1 MSGFYALP
9 TAVQIAIFT
18 TIVSVATTIGTVLW
32 NYATQQEMERFKA
45 RIAQAASLDNAKLEY
60 EFDAR
65 KRLYARI
72 APLLFQLAEAAEGSY
87 YRIVNLVGMRSA
99 QKVERLAKKA
109 LLDVDGSLVRT
120 NYYLTSTLYKIFL
133 PFALYRLLQRSAT
146 SFDLT
151 LDSEIR
157 AKYFL
162 LKTAF
167 ICFTDDHELSAEEPR
182 LGYTPNV
189 ADWKARREIE
199 PALCWRQ
206 GLVTGHLEQL
216 CDAMIVG
223 AGDQQRPMTYGEFEK
238 AAFTDQ
244 SFQKILDPPA
254 DLFIGFNV
262 DTRPVFARVI
272 LAQAAIM
279 RLLFRKFPQS
289 PNPEEL
295 VRRPNAFAGSDA
307 AQADLQWW
315 DTDESNWVPVLAYL
329 TAQINWIFPDGAAQ
343 DP

>member
-1 MSGFYALP
+1 MTASSTRPKPSSASSRARISARCWCASGPTTRCRKRRRGGDMSGFYALP

-109 LLDVDGSLVRT
+109 LLDGDGSLVRT

-151 LDSEIR
+151 LDSE
-157 AKYFL
+157 
-162 LKTAF
+162 
-167 ICFTDDHELSAEEPR
+167 
-182 LGYTPNV
+182 
-189 ADWKARREIE
+189 
-199 PALCWRQ
+199 
-206 GLVTGHLEQL
+206 
-216 CDAMIVG
+216 
-223 AGDQQRPMTYGEFEK
+223 
-238 AAFTDQ
+238 
-244 SFQKILDPPA
+244 
-254 DLFIGFNV
+254 
-262 DTRPVFARVI
+262 
-272 LAQAAIM
+272 
-279 RLLFRKFPQS
+279 
-289 PNPEEL
+289 
-295 VRRPNAFAGSDA
+295 
-307 AQADLQWW
+307 
-315 DTDESNWVPVLAYL
+315 
-329 TAQINWIFPDGAAQ
+329 
-343 DP
+343 